1 MKRKLGG
8 DDVDVVRDAKRRFH
22 LVNKP
27 RRTMN
32 ELLAFILDHEEA
44 FRSRGRLASL
54 YSDFRSQIHTNPDG
68 YHANIGAWKKA
79 LADAARAG
87 VIPSQGAAHD
97 LLTIR
102 TGDELSRALATR
114 EYGRPMALGVV
125 IGDAVSK
132 KEMVPL
138 NDFLS
143 SKTSIYNRS
152 WVPTP
157 WQVISWGLRQLGVIG
172 APGSQ
177 ESLAVGN
184 FVVMANVEA
193 AASIILKQ
201 MSSSKSNVDL
211 VFSRSTFATEFANT
225 LDSSHALTQI
235 DLNILLTYLARDKQ
249 AISFDSK
256 TVKFKQESQAVPS
269 PITHQDATIANLR
282 DLISSISTQIPPLTG
297 RIATLDATA
306 RSAVASKTMTA
317 AKSALR
323 SKKLAEA
330 TLVRRTDTLAQLE
343 EVLAKIEQA
352 ADQVEIIKVMEA
364 SATVLKGL
372 HKEVGGA
379 EGVEGVVDA
388 LKEEMSKVD
397 EVSGIINE
405 VGQEGVVDDNEV
417 DEEFE
422 ALERVE
428 REKQEKIEREK
439 REQEEA
445 EKTRVR
451 LEELEKLD
459 QERKEKKR
467 VERERN
473 RLEEEKIREVERKRQ
488 EEERTREAEAA
499 QNASVDDSILEQA
512 SQEMS
517 SMSLSETGSEQAE
530 KPKEPVPAS

>member
-8 DDVDVVRDAKRRFH
+8 DDVVPTYAKRSRP
-22 LVNKP
+22 VNKP
-27 RRTMN
+27 PRTMN
-32 ELLAFILDHEEA
+32 ELLSFILDHEEA
-44 FRSRGRLASL
+44 FQSRGRLASL

-68 YHANIGAWKKA
+68 YYANIAAWKKA

-87 VIPSQGAAHD
+87 VIPCQGAAHD

-102 TGDELSRALATR
+102 TGDELSRALASN

-138 NDFLS
+138 NEFLA

-157 WQVISWGLRQLGVIG
+157 RQVISWGLRQLGVIG

-177 ESLAVGN
+177 DRLAVGN

-193 AASIILKQ
+193 AASNVLKQ
-201 MSSSKSNVDL
+201 MSSRKSNVDL

-225 LDSSHALTQI
+225 LDSSHALTQV
-235 DLNILLTYLARDKQ
+235 DLNILLTHLARDKQ
-249 AISFDSK
+249 SVSFDSK
-256 TVKFKQESQAVPS
+256 TVKFKQDSHTLPS

-282 DLISSISTQIPPLTG
+282 DLISSMNTQIPPLTA

-306 RSAVASKTMTA
+306 RAAVASKTMTA

-343 EVLAKIEQA
+343 EVFAKIEQA

-364 SATVLKGL
+364 SSTVLKGL
-372 HKEVGGA
+372 NKEIGGA

-405 VGQEGVVDDNEV
+405 VGQEGVVDETEV

-422 ALERVE
+422 T
-428 REKQEKIEREK
+428 REK

-445 EKTRVR
+445 EQTRVR

-467 VERERN
+467 AETERN
-473 RLEEEKIREVERKRQ
+473 RLEEQKIRD
-488 EEERTREAEAA
+488 AEAA
-499 QNASVDDSILEQA
+499 QKASTTEEDSFLEQA
-512 SQEMS
+512 SQEMG
-517 SMSLSETGSEQAE
+517 SMSLNETDSEQAE
-530 KPKEPVPAS
+530 KPTEPVAAS